1 MTVEIAVL
9 LLVIC
14 GLSILVSWVSINAR
28 ADEAKRLVPIP
39 KINDKELKLR
49 LRRRKHLRMVRKDE
63 D

>member
-1 MTVEIAVL
+1 MTVEVAVL
-9 LLVIC
+9 LLIIC

-39 KINDKELKLR
+39 KTNDKELKLR